1 MPDHM
6 SVFRIAMQRCLW
18 LMRVDSGGSIA
29 FRRTAEIGARAPF
42 GKLGANGRFRGL
54 LTLASPKSRRP

>member
-1 MPDHM
+1 MP
-6 SVFRIAMQRCLW
+6 
-18 LMRVDSGGSIA
+18 A
-29 FRRTAEIGARAPF
+29 FGARAPF